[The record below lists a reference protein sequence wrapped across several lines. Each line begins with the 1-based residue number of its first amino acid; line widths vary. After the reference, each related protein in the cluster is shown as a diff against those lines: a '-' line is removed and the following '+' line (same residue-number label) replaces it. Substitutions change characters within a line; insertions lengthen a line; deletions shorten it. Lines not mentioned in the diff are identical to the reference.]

1 MRPAYNTLYSLVREL
16 TLRYQRPPTVQESY
30 DFIFGDPDLRH
41 ATWNKGPNEESS
53 TYQINP
59 EELDLALDGLMS
71 YLNTGANDGSN
82 PSGD

>member
-16 TLRYQRPPTVQESY
+16 TLHYQRPPTVQESY

-59 EELDLALDGLMS
+59 EELNLATDELMS
-71 YLNTGANDGSN
+71 YLNTGEQDASIPPRD
-82 PSGD
+82 